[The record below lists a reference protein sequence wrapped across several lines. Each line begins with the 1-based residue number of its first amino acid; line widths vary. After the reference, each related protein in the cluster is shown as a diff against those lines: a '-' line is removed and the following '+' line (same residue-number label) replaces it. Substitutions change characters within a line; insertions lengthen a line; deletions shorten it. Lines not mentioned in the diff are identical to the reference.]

1 MSPKFIK
8 KYKKYKNIENLLEVI
23 GVLLLEASIV
33 LLEFWNFCR
42 LHILVY
48 RVDTF

>member
-1 MSPKFIK
+1 MSSKFIN

-33 LLEFWNFCR
+33 LLGF
-42 LHILVY
+42 
-48 RVDTF
+48 